1 MDHFAEKLIE
11 CRRNKDMTQDALAAA
26 MNVSRTTVSSWERGR
41 TEPDIAS
48 LRRLSQLLDYD
59 FLQNQTLD
67 SPESAPDI
75 PREAGAPTP
84 EDSPADAPSP
94 KGTKARSKKRWLIVG
109 AALLVCAA
117 LACAALLLL
126 RPGRSAFDAGQYRKE
141 TANDP
146 DRAFLSIDSRTWN
159 ENSGGSTY
167 SRYSF
172 TLTERN
178 GKPFNVERIEATLEG
193 TRKKGVKTLILTAE
207 DLRNYDLEP
216 DIPAYGT
223 LSMDGGYPKGEFDR
237 VGIAVY
243 GKDADGTPN
252 AYYTLIEF

>member
-11 CRRNKDMTQDALAAA
+11 CRRKKNMTQDALASA
-26 MNVSRTTVSSWERGR
+26 MNVSRSTVSSWERGR
-41 TEPDIAS
+41 TEPDINT
-48 LRRLSQLLDYD
+48 LGRLSKLLDYD
-59 FLQNQTLD
+59 FVQNQTLD
-67 SPESAPDI
+67 RPESEPDTSPEA
-75 PREAGAPTP
+75 EAPTP
-84 EDSPADAPSP
+84 EDAPADAPSP
-94 KGTKARSKKRWLIVG
+94 NETAVRIKKRWRVVG
-109 AALLVCAA
+109 AALLVCVA
-117 LACAALLLL
+117 LICAAFLLL

-141 TANDP
+141 TPNDP

-178 GKPFNVERIEATLEG
+178 GKPFNVERIEASMEG
-193 TRKKGVKTLILTAE
+193 IRNNSVKMLTLTAE
-207 DLRNYDLEP
+207 DLRSSGLEP

>member
-11 CRRNKDMTQDALAAA
+11 CRRNKDMTQDALAASL
-26 MNVSRTTVSSWERGR
+26 NVSRTTVSSWERGR

-75 PREAGAPTP
+75 PREADAPTP
-84 EDSPADAPSP
+84 DDAPAVPSP
-94 KGTKARSKKRWLIVG
+94 NETAVRIKKRWRVVG

-117 LACAALLLL
+117 LICAAFLLL

-146 DRAFLSIDSRTWN
+146 DRAFLSIDSRTWE
-159 ENSGGSTY
+159 ENNGGSTY

-178 GKPFNVERIEATLEG
+178 GKPFNVERIEADMESS
-193 TRKKGVKTLILTAE
+193 RNKSVKTLVLTAE
-207 DLRNYDLEP
+207 DLRSYGLEP

-223 LSMDGGYPKGEFDR
+223 LSMDGGYPKGEFGR